1 MNRQGCRERWVES
14 YLVKRVKEVGG
25 KAYKFNSMTCKGVA
39 DRLVLLP
46 NGKIFF
52 IELKSPVGK
61 QTKLQQVFEQDV
73 IKLGQK
79 YLLINSRDAVNEF
92 IKQEVE
98 ND

>member
-1 MNRQGCRERWVES
+1 MSRRGCRERWVES
-14 YLVKRVKEVGG
+14 YLVRRVKEVGG

-61 QTKLQQVFEQDV
+61 QTKLQQVFEQDI

>member
-1 MNRQGCRERWVES
+1 MSRQGCRERWVES

-92 IKQEVE
+92 IKREVE
-98 ND
+98 K